1 MDVIG
6 VSNLR
11 VGSIRLK
18 RLTQKFLRRK
28 TWSLNSELYV
38 LLIAAWL
45 DLFGKNYGRY
55 GPTSS

>member
-6 VSNLR
+6 ASNLR
-11 VGSIRLK
+11 IGSIRLK
-18 RLTQKFLRRK
+18 RLTQKFLRRT
-28 TWSLNSELYV
+28 TWSLNSGLYV

-45 DLFGKNYGRY
+45 GLFGRNYGRY